1 MQFTQHPEKRAQ
13 LIRAFA
19 RQGYHVRTDQQMDAA
34 LRKLHARE
42 QKQLLRVAAL
52 LDIMPSTVYRHLQ
65 APPHY
70 PALQRKRVL
79 FCHRDFWQTQ
89 IRAAGFASET
99 DADMRRAIVALYHS
113 EQALSLVAARL
124 HVSIGAITK
133 HLRAEG
139 VVMRPRGGSRKG
151 RKVKQ
156 RTWERS

>member
-1 MQFTQHPEKRAQ
+1 MQFTQRAEKRAQ

-19 RQGYHVRTDQQMDAA
+19 RQGYRVRTDKQMDAA
-34 LRKLHARE
+34 LRDLYRRE
-42 QKQLLRVAAL
+42 QQQLMRTALKVGLAA
-52 LDIMPSTVYRHLQ
+52 STVYAHLHTPPQFQ
-65 APPHY
+65 ALP
-70 PALQRKRVL
+70 RKRVL
-79 FCHRDFWQTQ
+79 FYHRDFWQTQ